1 MRSRMSTLEHERS
14 VLTAQI
20 EELEDLIHS
29 KRNWLKNIEGQIDAE
44 RRQEALFA
52 G

>member
-1 MRSRMSTLEHERS
+1 MSRMSTLERERTI
-14 VLTAQI
+14 LTTQI
-20 EELEDLIHS
+20 EELEDLVKS
-29 KRNWLKNIEGQIDAE
+29 KKSWLRNVEAQIDAE

>member
-14 VLTAQI
+14 VLMTQI
-20 EELEDLIHS
+20 EELEDLVKS
-29 KRNWLKNIEGQIDAE
+29 KKNWLKNIEGQIDTE
-44 RRQEALFA
+44 RRQEELFA